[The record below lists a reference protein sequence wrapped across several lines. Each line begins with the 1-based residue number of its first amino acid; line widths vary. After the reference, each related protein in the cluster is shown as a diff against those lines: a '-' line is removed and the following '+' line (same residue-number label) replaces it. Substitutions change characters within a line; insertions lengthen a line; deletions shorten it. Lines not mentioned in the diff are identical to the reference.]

1 MEKPSLNSIIEHGM
15 DRYTKLKDQSIL
27 FNGLTSLAEFS
38 FVTVKFATSPIIS
51 LIKLPGKYS
60 YLNILT
66 YPKTLNINP
75 GCKSELEHFS
85 PGLNLILVPKQ
96 GGLRGNF
103 SPSNKFLT
111 KYILAPSTTKITEKH
126 NLFIYNR

>member
-1 MEKPSLNSIIEHGM
+1 MEKSSLNSIIEHGM

-66 YPKTLNINP
+66 
-75 GCKSELEHFS
+75 
-85 PGLNLILVPKQ
+85 
-96 GGLRGNF
+96 
-103 SPSNKFLT
+103 
-111 KYILAPSTTKITEKH
+111 
-126 NLFIYNR
+126 